1 MTSAEIRQQFL
12 EFFESKGHKIVPS
25 APIVVKND
33 PTLMFTNAGM
43 NQFKDWFLGN
53 ETPKYKRVVDTQ
65 KCLRVSGKHN
75 DLEEVGVDTYHHTMF
90 EMLGN
95 WSFGDYFKKEAIEWA
110 WELLVDVYKLP
121 KDRLYV
127 TVFEGDAKE
136 GLAFDQ
142 EAFDNWKLWI
152 AEERILNGNKK
163 DNFWEMG
170 DTGPCGPC
178 SEIHIDLRPDAERAL
193 VDGKTLVNND
203 HPQVIE
209 IWNNVFMEFNRKAD
223 GSLEKLPAQH
233 VDTGMGFER
242 LVRAIEGKTSN
253 YDTDVFVP
261 TIKFIENQ
269 SGKQYAFSDSKTDIA
284 MRVMADHIRAIS
296 FAIADGQLPSNN
308 GAGYVIRR
316 ILRRAVRYQY
326 QFLGI
331 KEPFMC
337 QLALLIADSFKNVF
351 PELHAQKD
359 FVFKVIQ
366 EEEVSFLRTLQGGIN
381 ELENTRHQL
390 AKIHSEMIESLKTVS
405 NPFEEINNRMKLL
418 DESIKKSMEP
428 IRVAMEQLKN
438 QSNSIQEASYTLNES
453 IANIQPQISGS
464 TAFNLY
470 DEKGFPIDLTRL
482 IASENGFTVDMIG
495 FEEELQ
501 KQKARSRKATELTT
515 DDWVE
520 TRFIASEDSNGQT
533 KFLGYD
539 QSEADIQIVKYR
551 KVKAKG
557 KESYQLVFNQTP
569 FYPEGGGQIGDTGFI
584 SNANEKIAI
593 VDTKK
598 ENNLI
603 IHFANA
609 LPENVEANFTAS
621 IDDDKRKLTENNH
634 SATHL
639 LHAALRQVLGTHVAQ
654 KGSLVNDEYLRFDF
668 SHFAAMSKE
677 EITKVEQI
685 VNKKI
690 RENISLDER
699 RSVPIEEAK
708 TLGAMMLFGEK
719 YGDSVRVIT
728 FDDRYS
734 RELCGGTHVK
744 ATGQIGLFKI
754 TSEAAVAA
762 GVRRIEAITADAAQ
776 NLVDSWQSSV
786 DSLSKTLNTKDI
798 VKSVE
803 QLIEDKATLLKKL
816 EAFENEKTVQIK
828 NELKTKIV
836 STPSSNQLIQHIS
849 ISSAEQLKNLS
860 FQLKNE
866 VENLFCV
873 LGCDLNGKPMLSV
886 IISDNLVKEKGL
898 HAGNIIKDLAKH
910 IQGGGGGQPFYAT
923 AGGNKLEGLLAALE
937 SAKAMVH

>member
-1 MTSAEIRQQFL
+1 MTSNEIRNQFL
-12 EFFESKGHKIVPS
+12 EFFKSKGHTIVPS

-142 EAFDNWKLWI
+142 EAFDNWNLYI

-261 TIKFIENQ
+261 TIQFIEKHSKVKYQ
-269 SGKQYAFSDSKTDIA
+269 FSDSKQDIA

-359 FVFKVIQ
+359 FVSKVIK
-366 EEEVSFLRTLQGGIN
+366 EEELSFLRTLEDGIN
-381 ELENTRHQL
+381 RIVR
-390 AKIHSEMIESLKTVS
+390 K
-405 NPFEEINNRMKLL
+405 
-418 DESIKKSMEP
+418 
-428 IRVAMEQLKN
+428 
-438 QSNSIQEASYTLNES
+438 IQELNLEY
-453 IANIQPQISGS
+453 
-464 TAFNLY
+464 NLY
-470 DEKGFPIDLTRL
+470 NNPVSDPKLEQVLKGEFCFILYDTYGFPIDLTRL
-482 IASENGFTVDMIG
+482 IASDFGWII
-495 FEEELQ
+495 EEEGFQ
-501 KQKARSRKATELTT
+501 KALEEQKARSRKATELTT

-520 TRFIASEDSNGQT
+520 TLHATSLKDGNTETLHATSSKDATNTETLHATSLQQQPQQQT
-533 KFLGYD
+533 IFLGYD
-539 QSEADIQIVKYR
+539 QTESDIQIIKYR

-584 SNANEKIAI
+584 SNANEKVAI
-593 VDTKK
+593 IDTKK

-603 IHFANA
+603 IHFTEA
-609 LPENVEANFTAS
+609 LPENVEAVFTATV
-621 IDDDKRKLTENNH
+621 DADKRKLTENNH
-634 SATHL
+634 SVTHL

-654 KGSLVNDEYLRFDF
+654 KGSLVNNEYLRFDF
-668 SHFAAMSKE
+668 SHFAAMTDA
-677 EITKVEQI
+677 EIAQIEQI
-685 VNKKI
+685 VNQKI
-690 RENISLDER
+690 RENIPLDER

-728 FDDRYS
+728 FDEHYS

-754 TSEAAVAA
+754 VSEAAVAA
-762 GVRRIEAITADAAQ
+762 GVRRIEAITAEAAQ
-776 NLVDSWQSSV
+776 KLVDSWQLTV

-798 VKSVE
+798 LKSVE
-803 QLIEDKATLLKKL
+803 QLIHEKADLVKKL
-816 EAFENEKTVQIK
+816 EVFENEKTIAIK
-828 NELKTKIV
+828 THIK
-836 STPSSNQLIQHIS
+836 SNIQQVNSINTLIQLIS
-849 ISSAEQLKNLS
+849 ISNAEQLKNLS
-860 FQLKNE
+860 FQLKTE

-873 LGCDLNGKPMLSV
+873 LGCELNGKPMLSV

-898 HAGNIIKDLAKH
+898 HAGNIVKELAKE
-910 IQGGGGGQPFYAT
+910 IKGGGGGQPFYAT
-923 AGGNKLEGLLAALE
+923 AGGNDINGLQAAIN
-937 SAKAMVH
+937 KANTIIA